1 MLGKFI
7 IMIKLVILDDDFFI
21 FVSVVRYFWVG
32 ILRKKLKRRLF
43 NCIIYC

>member
-21 FVSVVRYFWVG
+21 FVSVVRYFRVG
-32 ILRKKLKRRLF
+32 ILRKK
-43 NCIIYC
+43 